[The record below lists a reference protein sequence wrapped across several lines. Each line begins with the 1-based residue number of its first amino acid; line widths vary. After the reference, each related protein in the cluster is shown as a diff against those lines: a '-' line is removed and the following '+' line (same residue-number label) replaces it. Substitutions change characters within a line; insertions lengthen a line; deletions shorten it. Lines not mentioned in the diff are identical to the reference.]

1 MIHQDWP
8 IYTLGKRKNTTTF
21 DGNQTTDSYM
31 LLEGR
36 CRVAE
41 RLVKLYTTF
50 IGFAVL
56 DKTTNIALALAL
68 SELISF
74 LLLFN
79 SLECRLPLPILIV
92 PSHTIDR
99 Y

>member
-1 MIHQDWP
+1 
-8 IYTLGKRKNTTTF
+8 
-21 DGNQTTDSYM
+21 M

-56 DKTTNIALALAL
+56 DETTNIALALAL

-74 LLLFN
+74 LLFLFI
-79 SLECRLPLPILIV
+79 LPECRLPLPILIV